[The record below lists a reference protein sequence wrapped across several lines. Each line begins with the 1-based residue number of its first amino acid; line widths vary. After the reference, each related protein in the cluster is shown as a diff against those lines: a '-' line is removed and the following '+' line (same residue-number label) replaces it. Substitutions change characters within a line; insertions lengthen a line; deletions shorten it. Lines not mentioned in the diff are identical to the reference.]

1 MRNQMIHT
9 GIGVLDA
16 ATLDGQADDQKQIN
30 EIKERL
36 EVILDS
42 APSDAVARIV
52 VKKIRGGF
60 HAFLRIYSKQTKFLV
75 GASAPHLRD
84 AMNQLFDDVGRQIGS
99 WRDSRTVIT
108 PEWPD
113 MA

>member
-1 MRNQMIHT
+1 MRNQIIHT
-9 GIGVLDA
+9 GIGVLDQ
-16 ATLDGQADDQKQIN
+16 ATVDGQADDRKQIN

-36 EVILDS
+36 ETIMDS

-75 GASAPHLRD
+75 GASSAQLGD
-84 AMNQLFDDVGRQIGS
+84 AMNQLFDDVNRQIRS
-99 WRDSRTVIT
+99 WRDARIVAT